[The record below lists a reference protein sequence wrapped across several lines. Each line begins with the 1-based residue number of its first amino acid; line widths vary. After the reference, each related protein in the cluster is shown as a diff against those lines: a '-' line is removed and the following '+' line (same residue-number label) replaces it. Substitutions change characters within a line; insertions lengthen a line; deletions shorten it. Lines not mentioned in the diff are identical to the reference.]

1 MKKIQKIAIVGAG
14 NAACMTALE
23 YHLQGKIMNDLI
35 GEIEIYHDPS
45 IPIEKVGQGVQ
56 LDSTDVIFDVLEMD
70 WYENP
75 IDATFKTGILYE
87 GWGKKQDKIFHSFS
101 GKENAIHYV
110 PHKLSKCVLESGH
123 FNVIEKNI
131 IDPEKEIDA
140 NYIIDC
146 RGRHNRDK
154 SNYNTLI
161 NPLNAVLLSMKDGR
175 DPDLHYTRT
184 VATPNGWT
192 FVIPN
197 KDSVSYGYLYNNT
210 ITSDEEAKEDF
221 LERFNLSEI
230 DDSLTFENYIAKN
243 VFVGERTILNGNACG
258 FVEPMEA
265 TSLGFFLAVAEIAW
279 DCMGKFTPPDKSN
292 YIIRN
297 LMKEIETFIL
307 WHYQYG
313 SKYDTPF
320 WEYAKSLPFYPD
332 ERFRELIENP
342 LSSHELEIKGFEK
355 DYDEA
360 KYSYGQW
367 ATPSMKIWLDGM
379 E

>member
-14 NAACMTALE
+14 NAACMTALG
-23 YHLQGKIMNDLI
+23 YHLNGKIFNDLI

-45 IPIEKVGQGVQ
+45 VPIEKVGQGTQ
-56 LDSTDVIFDVLEMD
+56 LDETKMIFDILD
-70 WYENP
+70 LNWYDNP
-75 IDATFKTGILYE
+75 IGATFKTGILYE
-87 GWGKKQDKIFHSFS
+87 GWGKKQDKIFHPFYAH
-101 GKENAIHYV
+101 EVAMHYV
-110 PHKLSKCVLESGH
+110 PHKLSKCVLESGY
-123 FNVIEKNI
+123 FNVIEKSI
-131 IDPEKEIDA
+131 SDPEKEIDA

-161 NPLNAVLLSMKDGR
+161 NPLNAVLLSRKDGR
-175 DPDLHYTRT
+175 DLDLNYTRT
-184 VATPNGWT
+184 ITTPNGWT

-210 ITSDEEAKEDF
+210 ITSDEEAREDF

-230 DDSLTFENYIAKN
+230 DDSLTFENYMAKN
-243 VFVGERTILNGNACG
+243 IFVGERTVLNGNACG

-265 TSLGFFLAVAEIAW
+265 TSTSFFNDVSEYAW
-279 DCMGKFTPPDKSN
+279 DCIFRNAHPDKVN
-292 YIIRN
+292 YFVRK

-307 WHYQYG
+307 WHYQFG

-332 ERFRELIENP
+332 ERFRELIKNP
-342 LSSHELEIKGFEK
+342 LSSRELDMAEYKK
-355 DYDEA
+355 DFDED
-360 KYSYGQW
+360 KYVYGQW
-367 ATPSMKIWLDGM
+367 KTASMRVWKDGM